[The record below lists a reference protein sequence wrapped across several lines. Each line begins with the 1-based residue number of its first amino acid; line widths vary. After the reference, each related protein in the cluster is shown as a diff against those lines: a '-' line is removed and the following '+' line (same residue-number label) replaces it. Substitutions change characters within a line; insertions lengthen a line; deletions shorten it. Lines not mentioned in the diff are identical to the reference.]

1 MTLYQLSTFVVM
13 TSSYNDSV
21 FLYLVNS
28 RYTCT
33 SIIIIR
39 EILII
44 IMIIGSITDNSILLR
59 GILSVV
65 EAVVKY

>member
-1 MTLYQLSTFVVM
+1 MI
-13 TSSYNDSV
+13 TSSYSDSD

-28 RYTCT
+28 RHTCT
-33 SIIIIR
+33 SIIITR

-44 IMIIGSITDNSILLR
+44 IMIIGSITANSILLR
-59 GILSVV
+59 GILSGV